1 MDSNGILNIINNIF
15 GDVNGFLQ
23 NLIGFDG
30 LILDFYDLVI
40 RPLPE
45 LIKIPGAILLLVI
58 IVLGT
63 IQFVKKTLKLFIV
76 IAVILVIVLA
86 MSA

>member
-1 MDSNGILNIINNIF
+1 
-15 GDVNGFLQ
+15 
-23 NLIGFDG
+23 
-30 LILDFYDLVI
+30 VI
-40 RPLPE
+40 QPLPE

-63 IQFVKKTLKLFIV
+63 IQFVKKMLKLFIV

>member
-1 MDSNGILNIINNIF
+1 
-15 GDVNGFLQ
+15 
-23 NLIGFDG
+23 
-30 LILDFYDLVI
+30 LILDFYDQVI

-63 IQFVKKTLKLFIV
+63 IQFVKKLLKLFIV

>member
-1 MDSNGILNIINNIF
+1 MDSNGILNIINNVF

-30 LILDFYDLVI
+30 LILDFYDQVI
-40 RPLPE
+40 LPLPE